1 MKAFRAVTGRRRRA
15 TQAVSAAFAAAA
27 FAVLCAASPS
37 RAEGTPLADYLITAR
52 RDAMVEAR
60 KGGAGPASG
69 TYMGLPFI
77 KDMEVRVRNE
87 AWDPGYMRYT
97 LRLKPRGIGE
107 GGAARALNRAEI
119 ERSRQRD
126 LLLLDRAVLTR
137 YLLAVDCLMYTALH
151 RNNEELITVL
161 EDKIRVL
168 EKLKSTEDFDLA
180 DLIDEE
186 SDLTKLKSQDLEMQK
201 ELGGL
206 QQQIELQ
213 LARAKAGGGDSAG
226 FAYFDTTGLVS
237 PDSII
242 AEVEKGTYVLDTNH
256 VYLRYLKQNLALAE
270 SRYRLEKAKGREYLS
285 FLSFGFDMG
294 ERNDELER
302 RSEDKDYDLNK
313 AYSVEVGF
321 RLPFLTEGS
330 LDLNHRKED
339 LLSEREDYAERRQ
352 ELEDVMRKDLK
363 DIGSLVVQY
372 RYLRNRENEVDGQA
386 SLKKYMRMSGVDPMA
401 LLNIKEANLKN
412 RLKLE
417 EVRYGI
423 IRNWIK
429 VLDAAGHLSTEPL
442 RNHLAAGSPELKP

>member
-1 MKAFRAVTGRRRRA
+1 MKAFPAPAAGRSRML
-15 TQAVSAAFAAAA
+15 AAA
-27 FAVLCAASPS
+27 LAALAALGAARAA
-37 RAEGTPLADYLITAR
+37 RAEGSPVAAYLLTAR
-52 RDAMVEAR
+52 KDAMVEAR

-77 KDMEVRVRNE
+77 KDMELRVRNE
-87 AWDPGYMRYT
+87 AWDPSYMRYT
-97 LRLKPRGIGE
+97 LRLRPRGFGE
-107 GGAARALNRAEI
+107 GRASKSLNQAELM
-119 ERSRQRD
+119 RSRQRD
-126 LLLLDRAVLTR
+126 LLLLDRALLTR
-137 YLLAVDCLMYTALH
+137 YLFAVDCLMYTSLH
-151 RNNEELITVL
+151 RLNEELIAVL

-180 DLIDEE
+180 DLIDAE

-206 QQQIELQ
+206 QQQIGLQ
-213 LARAKAGGGDSAG
+213 LAGGKAGSDPG
-226 FAYFDTTGLVS
+226 FSFFDTTGLVS

-242 AEVEKGTYVLDTNH
+242 AEVEKGIYVLDTNH

-270 SRYRLEKAKGREYLS
+270 SRYQLEKAQGREYLS
-285 FLSFGFDMG
+285 FLSFGYDMG

-321 RLPFLTEGS
+321 RLPFLTDGS

-363 DIGSLVVQY
+363 DIRSLVVQY
-372 RYLRNRENEVDGQA
+372 RYLRGRENEVDGQA
-386 SLKKYMRMSGVDPMA
+386 SLKKYMQMSGVDPLA
-401 LLNIKEANLKN
+401 LLAIKAANLKN

-429 VLDAAGHLSTEPL
+429 VLDAAGQLSREPL
-442 RNHLAAGSPELKP
+442 RNHLAAGSPGMGP